1 MRTRSGSARPRLRP
15 LVAGVALLAAL
26 LLGLGSPASAH
37 SELERSEPGDGGTV
51 EVERDSLTLWF
62 TEPVDEASA
71 RFELN
76 SDNGTPVAARATITN
91 DAEGALVELKV
102 TPLWQDTYI
111 LEWDLLSTI
120 DGHDFPGS
128 IVFGAGVRPATTSA
142 GGIALPDTN
151 SLALRWLD
159 LFLVMVVIGGVVVSR
174 RTLGPQARLLPAEI
188 RRANRLTDAAA
199 VLALITG
206 ALIVV
211 DRVPRYGRTPS
222 VWIDSM
228 LFSTMAGT
236 TWGRLWAAREIA
248 LAILIVAQL
257 ANRRIRATGRRIP
270 PEVVAALA
278 VIIGAEAW
286 AGHAGT
292 LSRSTVVAIA
302 MSAAH
307 LASASVWA
315 GGLVVLAVVFAPW
328 WDRRAGRR
336 REAWSPT
343 AVWNRFSSLAA
354 ASLVVLIATGL
365 YASGR
370 HLPDLGDLTSSV
382 WGVALTV
389 KLALAAAALAL
400 AGLNAARVRPDL
412 AAGILRRLGIGP
424 GRLVPDAARPRPPA
438 LRSVRAEAALLVL
451 AIGTAAGLV
460 SVATPH
466 EVSLAESI
474 SSAPVTITVGDLF
487 TTIEVVPAGEGRDRI
502 IVRANST
509 RKPAPAPIDRVT
521 IHSVAPDGSTDTL
534 EPDEVEVGRYSIDV
548 DDLAPGIWDL
558 EVTIEREGLAD
569 AVARYDW
576 DVEAIELDRAQP
588 LEKVAT
594 AGGLALLASL
604 AALLLLRRRR
614 DRAVPPSTPRT
625 GDRIDEPGSEA
636 IGASAAER
644 ILEVQR

>member
-1 MRTRSGSARPRLRP
+1 M
-15 LVAGVALLAAL
+15 AGMALLAAL

-76 SDNGTPVAARATITN
+76 SDNGTRVAVRATITN

-111 LEWDLLSTI
+111 LEWDLLSTV

-142 GGIALPDTN
+142 GGIALPDTG

-159 LFLVMVVIGGVVVSR
+159 LFLVMVVIGGIVVAN

-199 VLALITG
+199 ILSLITG
-206 ALIVV
+206 ALIVI
-211 DRVPRYGRTPS
+211 DRVPRYGRAPS

-248 LAILIVAQL
+248 LAVLIVAQL
-257 ANRRIRATGRRIP
+257 ANRRIRASGRRLP

-286 AGHAGT
+286 AGHAGA

-343 AVWNRFSSLAA
+343 AVWSRFSSLAA
-354 ASLVVLIATGL
+354 VSLVILIATGL

-370 HLPDLGDLTSSV
+370 HLPGLGDLAGSV

-389 KLALAAAALAL
+389 KLGLAVAALAL
-400 AGLNAARVRPDL
+400 AGLNGARVRPDL
-412 AAGILRRLGIGP
+412 ATKLLGRLGIAP
-424 GRLVPDAARPRPPA
+424 GRLVPDGARPGPPT

-451 AIGTAAGLV
+451 AVGTAAGLV

-474 SSAPVTITVGDLF
+474 SSAPATITVGDLF

-521 IHSVAPDGSTDTL
+521 IDAVAPDGSDVML
-534 EPDEVEVGRYSIDV
+534 ELEEVALGRYSIDV
-548 DDLAPGIWDL
+548 DDLAPGSWGL
-558 EVTIEREGLAD
+558 EVTIERAGLAD
-569 AVARYDW
+569 AVASYDW
-576 DVEAIELDRAQP
+576 QVEVIELDRAQP

-594 AGGLALLASL
+594 AAAVALLVAL
-604 AALLLLRRRR
+604 ATIGFRRRRRR
-614 DRAVPPSTPRT
+614 DLPPSMPEPDDDVV
-625 GDRIDEPGSEA
+625 DRSSET
-636 IGASAAER
+636 R